1 MIPSLH
7 RANFRA
13 SKPLA
18 PPPPPPVGMK
28 KLCGALI
35 TRLSSLLV
43 RVIHPNLA
51 GCKVGVSNE
60 LIALW
65 ALWSQWQEAGM
76 SHRAVDSCPGQSWL
90 PFRRCPLLSIPQP
103 CSDTDLRG
111 LDAETQANMANSL
124 EQCVAGLLTAP
135 ILPVES
141 WEQPHSYPTDPI
153 TRGFL
158 PPTRSFPS
166 HTPYLRINFIFS
178 GKDKN

>member
-124 EQCVAGLLTAP
+124 EQCGIADCSYPSCGVLGTAP
-135 ILPVES
+135 QLSHRSHNQGFFTPHKELPQS
-141 WEQPHSYPTDPI
+141 HPI
-153 TRGFL
+153 FAHKL
-158 PPTRSFPS
+158 
-166 HTPYLRINFIFS
+166 HLLRP
-178 GKDKN
+178 G